1 MKIGITGAN
10 GFIGGLLVKKHLE
23 AGDEV
28 HILSRK
34 KPNNDSSVT
43 THLGDLRDIESLKL
57 FLNNV
62 DLLYHCAAEIK
73 DDSKMRE
80 INVEGTRNLIEAASN
95 KIKHWVHL
103 SSVGVYGPI
112 SSGTIS
118 EDHPYNPINEYER
131 TKLEADLLVIE
142 GAKKNNFSYTI
153 IRPSIVFG
161 EKMNNQSLFKLIE
174 VINRGYYF
182 FLGTKGASAN
192 YVSVENVIEALYLA
206 GTNPKAINNTY
217 IISDW
222 TTIEDFITTISNT
235 LSKKS
240 PKLRLPSGPILF
252 LAKITSFIPKNPLTT
267 SRLNALTN
275 RTVYSNEKI
284 EKELGYKPKN
294 SLQNG
299 IENLVKYYKKNY

>member
-10 GFIGGLLVKKHLE
+10 GFIGSLLVKKHLE

-34 KPNNDSSVT
+34 KPTKDRSVI
-43 THLGDLRDIESLKL
+43 THVGDLKNIESLKL
-57 FLNNV
+57 FLNDV

-80 INVEGTRNLIEAASN
+80 INVEGTRNLVEAASN

-112 SSGTIS
+112 SSGTIY
-118 EDHPYNPINEYER
+118 EDQPYNPINEYER
-131 TKLEADLLVIE
+131 TKLEGDLLVIN
-142 GAKKNNFSYTI
+142 GAGKNNFSYTI

-161 EKMNNQSLFKLIE
+161 ENMNNQSLFKLIE
-174 VINRGYYF
+174 VIDRGYYF
-182 FLGTKGASAN
+182 FLGKKGASAN
-192 YVSVENVIEALYLA
+192 YVSVENVIEALFLA
-206 GTNPKAINNTY
+206 GTNPKAVNKTY

-222 TTIEDFITTISNT
+222 TTIEDFTTSIAQN

-240 PKLRLPSGPILF
+240 PKLRLPLKPILF
-252 LAKITSFIPKNPLTT
+252 LAKMTSFLPKNPLTT

-275 RTVYSNEKI
+275 RTVYSTKKI
-284 EKELGYKPKN
+284 EEELDYRSKTSIK
-294 SLQNG
+294 SG
-299 IENLVKYYKKNY
+299 IEKLVKYYKKNH

>member
-10 GFIGGLLVKKHLE
+10 GFIGSLLVKKHLE

-34 KPNNDSSVT
+34 KPYSDNSVI
-43 THLGDLRDIESLKL
+43 THQGDLRDIESLKL
-57 FLNNV
+57 FLNHV
-62 DLLYHCAAEIK
+62 DTLYHCAAEIK

-80 INVEGTRNLIEAASN
+80 INVEGTRNLIEAAAN

-118 EDHPYNPINEYER
+118 EDHPYNPINEYEI
-131 TKLEADLLVIE
+131 TKLEGDLLVIE
-142 GAKKNNFSYTI
+142 GAEKNNFSYTI

-161 EKMNNQSLFKLIE
+161 EKMNNRSLFKLIE
-174 VINRGYYF
+174 VINKGYYF
-182 FLGTKGASAN
+182 FLGKKGASAN

-206 GTNPKAINNTY
+206 GKNPKAVNKTY

-240 PKLRLPSGPILF
+240 PKLRLPFEPILF

-267 SRLNALTN
+267 SRLYALTN
-275 RTVYSNEKI
+275 RTVYSTKKI
-284 EKELGYKPKN
+284 EQELDYKAKN
-294 SLQNG
+294 SLKTG
-299 IENLVKYYKKNY
+299 IENLVNYYKKNY

>member
-1 MKIGITGAN
+1 MKVGITGAN
-10 GFIGGLLVKKHLE
+10 GFIGGLLVKKLLE

-34 KPNNDSSVT
+34 RANNDSSVI
-43 THLGDLRDIESLKL
+43 THVGDLRDIESLKS
-57 FLNNV
+57 FLNHV
-62 DLLYHCAAEIK
+62 DVLYHCAAEIK

-80 INVEGTRNLIEAASN
+80 INVEGTRNLIAAASN

-131 TKLEADLLVIE
+131 TKLEADLLVME
-142 GAKKNNFSYTI
+142 GAKKNNFTYTI

-161 EKMNNQSLFKLIE
+161 EKMNNQSLIQLIK
-174 VINRGYYF
+174 VIDRGYYF
-182 FLGTKGASAN
+182 FLGKKGASAN
-192 YVSVENVIEALYLA
+192 YVSVENVIEALHLA
-206 GTNPKAINNTY
+206 GTNAKALNNTY

-222 TTIEDFITTISNT
+222 TTIEDFISTISKT

-240 PKLRLPSGPILF
+240 PKLRLPFGPILF
-252 LAKITSFIPKNPLTT
+252 LAKISSFIPKNPLTT
-267 SRLNALTN
+267 SRLYALTN
-275 RTVYSNEKI
+275 RTVYSNWIIKR
-284 EKELGYKPKN
+284 
-294 SLQNG
+294 
-299 IENLVKYYKKNY
+299 

>member
-1 MKIGITGAN
+1 MKVGITGAN
-10 GFIGGLLVKKHLE
+10 GFIGSLLVKKHLE

-34 KPNNDSSVT
+34 EANNNSSVIS
-43 THLGDLRDIESLKL
+43 HQGDLRDLESLKL
-57 FLNNV
+57 FLNDV
-62 DLLYHCAAEIK
+62 DILYHCAAEIK

-80 INVEGTRNLIEAASN
+80 INVEGTINLIEAASN

-131 TKLEADLLVIE
+131 TKLEADLIVIE
-142 GAKKNNFSYTI
+142 GAKKNNFTYTI
-153 IRPSIVFG
+153 VRPSIVFG
-161 EKMNNQSLFKLIE
+161 EKMNNQSLFNLIA
-174 VINRGYYF
+174 VINKGYYF
-182 FLGTKGASAN
+182 FLGKKGASAN

-206 GTNPKAINNTY
+206 GTNPKAANNTY

-222 TTIEDFITTISNT
+222 TTIEDFISTISNT
-235 LSKKS
+235 LSKKN
-240 PKLRLPSGPILF
+240 PKLRLPFGPILF
-252 LAKITSFIPKNPLTT
+252 LAKITSIIPKNPLTA
-267 SRLNALTN
+267 SRLYALTN
-275 RTVYSNEKI
+275 RSVYSNEKI
-284 EKELGYKPKN
+284 EKELGYKAKN

-299 IENLVKYYKKNY
+299 IENLVRYYKKNY